1 MFFDGGGGIDDSTCL
16 VRLLVIGDGRAG
28 AWVVSLTDDE
38 DSVAFFFPFWIIRL
52 VLGYWEYMR
61 F

>member
-1 MFFDGGGGIDDSTCL
+1 MFFDGGGGGYRRFDMLGPI
-16 VRLLVIGDGRAG
+16 IGDGRAG

>member
-1 MFFDGGGGIDDSTCL
+1 MLGPI
-16 VRLLVIGDGRAG
+16 IGDGRAG